1 LGLNYGM
8 QACQF
13 TATSTTA
20 ECQTLA
26 MPNYVHSIPN
36 NNDNQDIVS
45 MGTNTALLTKNV
57 LDNTW
62 QVMAIHF
69 IALAQA
75 TDCLKKA
82 DRLAPRT
89 RRIYEAVRSV
99 TPTIVDDTPFY
110 QDIAAVEQLLRN
122 YDTTTIWA

>member
-1 LGLNYGM
+1 M

-45 MGTNTALLTKNV
+45 MGTNSALLTRQVIENV
-57 LDNTW
+57 W
-62 QVMAIHF
+62 QVFSIHF

-75 TDCLKKA
+75 TDCLNLKDKLASATRKA
-82 DRLAPRT
+82 YD
-89 RRIYEAVRSV
+89 EVRKIQPV
-99 TPTIVDDTPFY
+99 IIEDTPFY
-110 QDIAAVEQLLRN
+110 NEIAEIEKMLKAF
-122 YDTTTIWA
+122 